1 MTSTVTQSTLTALST
16 GNYEAL
22 SSLVGVTIVV
32 VVVMLLLF
40 RELASILR
48 VGRPESANRLFDA
61 VLLPLLSILPV
72 LVLARLLELLG

>member
-48 VGRPESANRLFDA
+48 VGRPESANWLFDA

>member
-48 VGRPESANRLFDA
+48 VGRPESAN
-61 VLLPLLSILPV
+61 
-72 LVLARLLELLG
+72 